1 MTKLTK
7 AEKDWIAKVQ
17 AVLDEC
23 PSDRLGFYTIGDSN
37 VTIYDR
43 SKDAKIYDILDENDR
58 MDFCSGV
65 DKAKADTGH
74 ELMFPSNVHST
85 AG

>member
-23 PSDRLGFYTIGDSN
+23 PSDRLGFYTIGDSD
-37 VTIYDR
+37 VTVYDR
-43 SKDAKIYDILDENDR
+43 SKYKQIYDILDESDR

-65 DKAKADTGH
+65 DKAKADTG
-74 ELMFPSNVHST
+74 ETLQFPAGVHST